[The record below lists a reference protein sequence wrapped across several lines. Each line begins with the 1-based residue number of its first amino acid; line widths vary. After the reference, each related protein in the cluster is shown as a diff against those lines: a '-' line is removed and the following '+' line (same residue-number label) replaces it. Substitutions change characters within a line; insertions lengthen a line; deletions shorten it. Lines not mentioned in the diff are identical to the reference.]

1 MICKKRKI
9 ICTTV
14 SILYVLITN
23 LAPWSA
29 LAQEESRLSY
39 SFPLSFWEY
48 LYLNDYHQPVAT
60 LVESVE
66 AESDYWVRKLVL
78 GAYSNWHLRNHDVAT
93 KLMERVINEAVLDSE
108 EKKSYKRKL
117 EGWFLYTRNIAEYES
132 FKFSHYQATHGRVSG
147 SNFYNLIAPE
157 SKDPLELLNLSIHGV
172 FSRDL
177 NQANKSF
184 ARFLDM
190 AEEDYLGSV
199 EIQRFQHNLNVI
211 PSGKSSLQAGIMSTF
226 IPGSGALYAGRR
238 WDAIYSFVIVSGFTA
253 LAVESIINN
262 GFKSPT
268 SMILGTVGLS
278 FHVGNIY
285 GSYRRV
291 IEYNNSIYHDLDN
304 VSDYILDNY
313 YIP

>member
-93 KLMERVINEAVLDSE
+93 KLMERVINEAVLDFE
-108 EKKSYKRKL
+108 EKKSYIRKL
-117 EGWFLYTRNIAEYES
+117 EGWFLHTRNFAKYES
-132 FKFSHYQATHGRVSG
+132 FKFSHYQATHERVSG
-147 SNFYNLIAPE
+147 NVFYNLIAPE

-190 AEEDYLGSV
+190 AEEDYLRRA
-199 EIQRFQHNLNVI
+199 EFQNFQHQLNIV
-211 PSGKSSLQAGIMSTF
+211 PACKSPVKAGIMSTF
-226 IPGSGALYAGRR
+226 IPGSGTLYAGRR
-238 WDAIYSFVIVSGFTA
+238 WDAIYSFAIVSGFAA
-253 LAVESIINN
+253 LTVESIINN
-262 GFKSPT
+262 GIKSPS
-268 SMILGTVGLS
+268 SMILGTIGLS
-278 FHVGNIY
+278 FHVGNIF
-285 GSYRRV
+285 GSYSRV
-291 IEYNNSIYHDLDN
+291 IEYNNSIHHDLDN
-304 VSDYILDNY
+304 VTDYILDKY